1 MKILLTTALT
11 LFGLGI
17 VAVAALVLAYKN
29 VERKAKAFVY
39 SDVKEIP
46 YSKVGLLLGTNPVS
60 PSGKPNHYFLN
71 RIDATVELYNA
82 GKISYIL
89 VSGDNHVKTY
99 DEPQCMKE
107 ALMERVIPESAIY
120 LDYAGFRTLDSIVRA
135 KEIFGQDS
143 FTIISQKFHNERAI
157 CLAKHHGI
165 SATGFNAKDVRWART
180 NVKIAVFR
188 ESLARA
194 KMYIDLL
201 IGKQPKFLGEKINI
215 E

>member
-17 VAVAALVLAYKN
+17 AAVAALVLAYKN
-29 VERKAKAFVY
+29 VERKAKASVY

-46 YSKVGLLLGTNPVS
+46 YNKVGLLLGTNPVG
-60 PSGKPNHYFLN
+60 PSGAPNHYFLN

-99 DEPQCMKE
+99 DEPQCMKD
-107 ALMERVIPESAIY
+107 ALMERGIPESAIY